1 MVLTGFKIQPN
12 KSANTDP
19 DILRIHLI
27 HIKSY
32 HFGAIL
38 VKSISQF
45 FLSLVLL
52 FSSVSGQD
60 PNPAVDE
67 KLPDLPEVKQYQAV
81 EARVQKIRGEVDKI
95 YEKARTLTNEDAE
108 ELKKLQ
114 LALNESVAAM
124 RKELPELRKAALAA
138 IDKAPK
144 SVSIG
149 ETLLQISAGE
159 CSNDQYAAA
168 KEIVDV
174 LMKNGNGVDGL
185 YDVGT
190 MVAFA
195 TDDFTKAKEYLQKS
209 VDLKETRRLSN
220 RFTIESMDQHIADW
234 KKEQAVRDAEAAKGD
249 LPRVKLATTEG
260 DIVIELFENEAPQ
273 AVGNFVNLVEKKYY
287 DGLTFHRV
295 LPNFMAQGGCPD
307 GRGTGGPGY
316 KIYCEC
322 EKENYRRH
330 FSGTLSMAHAGKN
343 TGGSQFFMTF
353 LPTPHLDG
361 RHTAFGRVIEGK
373 DVMSKIQRVDPQRPS
388 GLKPTQIKAA
398 TVLRKRDHQY
408 APTKVE

>member
-95 YEKARTLTNEDAE
+95 YDKARTLTNEDVE

-168 KEIVDV
+168 KQIVDV

-220 RFTIESMDQHIADW
+220 RFTVESMDQHIADW

>member
-1 MVLTGFKIQPN
+1 MVLTGVKIQPN